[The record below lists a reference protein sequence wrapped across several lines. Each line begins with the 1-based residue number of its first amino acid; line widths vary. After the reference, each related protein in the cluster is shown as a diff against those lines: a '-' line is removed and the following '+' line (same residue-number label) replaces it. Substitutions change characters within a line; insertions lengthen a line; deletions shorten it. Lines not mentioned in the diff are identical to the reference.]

1 MSNNYKPSSVAM
13 ALVKWNACISVIILR
28 TFQTLSHMTLQ
39 PILKGK
45 SRISIL
51 SQLSEININHII
63 TKGEKGEQNKKRKKS
78 LQILNS
84 PNQLSSTKSW
94 AS

>member
-1 MSNNYKPSSVAM
+1 MLNNSKPGSIAM
-13 ALVKWNACISVIILR
+13 ALMKWNAFISVIILL

-39 PILKGK
+39 IILKGK

-51 SQLSEININHII
+51 IQLSEININHII
-63 TKGEKGEQNKKRKKS
+63 TKKREKRKS
-78 LQILNS
+78 LQTLNF
-84 PNQLSSTKSW
+84 PNQLCSTKSW